1 MWVVVELKQMQESKK
16 VVKTIFDKIIWDI
29 MYYDKSGWAGLT
41 IMVNIDID
49 VVWFDPL
56 GQYWHYILADIDIIT
71 SYDKEENRRISMF
84 TGPSRSKQNWTAA
97 TYLSNDKEY

>member
-1 MWVVVELKQMQESKK
+1 
-16 VVKTIFDKIIWDI
+16 

-71 SYDKEENRRISMF
+71 SYDKEENGRISMF
-84 TGPSRSKQNWTAA
+84 TGSSRCKQN
-97 TYLSNDKEY
+97 